1 MIDLDFERLR
11 SLGLTPALAAAA
23 SAAAPLPD
31 ESAAPETG
39 ASHTASSPR
48 LVRITEVHRETVRA
62 HDGERDIGARVRPRL
77 TRALQEQDTML
88 AVGDWAWLAAEPH
101 GAAWI
106 QTRVEP
112 LSHIARRDADGRRH
126 PVVSNVD
133 WALLVMGLDDDFNL
147 RRLERYL
154 ALVHG
159 SGGAPLG
166 HGSGITP
173 VVVLSKADV
182 AAASPGLVP
191 ARLAA
196 VRARVSAAVEVLAVD
211 ATSPDAADALRPYLG
226 AGQTLVL
233 LGSSGAGKSTLTNTL
248 LGARVQDT
256 GAVREHD
263 SRGKHTTTSRSLHR
277 LPSGA
282 CVIDTP
288 GLRALRPDVDEGTLA
303 AGFGDI
309 ASLAP
314 ACRFRD
320 CRHLDEPGC
329 AVRAGVDGD
338 RLRNYHKLLREAR
351 RDTMSVLER
360 QQLVAQWKVRGKA
373 GKARA
378 KAKREAP

>member
-1 MIDLDFERLR
+1 MIDIDFERLR
-11 SLGLTPALAAAA
+11 SLGMTNAVAAAA
-23 SAAAPLPD
+23 SILSQPDGVPAA
-31 ESAAPETG
+31 
-39 ASHTASSPR
+39 R
-48 LVRITEVHRETVRA
+48 LARVTEVHRETVRV
-62 HDGERDIGARVRPRL
+62 HDGGTDVGARVLPRL
-77 TRALQEQDTML
+77 LRTLADQDTAL
-88 AVGDWAWLAAEPH
+88 AVGDWALVATDTH
-101 GAAWI
+101 GQAWVHE
-106 QTRVEP
+106 RVPP

-159 SGGAPLG
+159 SGIA
-166 HGSGITP
+166 P
-173 VVVLSKADV
+173 VVVLTKADV
-182 AAASPGLVP
+182 AAATPLVLE
-191 ARLAA
+191 ARLNA
-196 VRARVSAAVEVLAVD
+196 VRARASAQVDVLAVN
-211 ATSPDAADALRPYLG
+211 ATVPATASLLTAYLG

-248 LGARVQDT
+248 IGASVQDT

-288 GLRALRPDVDEGTLA
+288 GLRALRPDVDEATLA
-303 AGFGDI
+303 ASFGDI
-309 ASLAP
+309 ETLAP

-320 CRHLDEPGC
+320 CRHQDEPGC
-329 AVRAGVDGD
+329 AVRLGVDSD

-360 QQLVAQWKVRGKA
+360 QQLVAEWKVRGKA

-378 KAKREAP
+378 KAKREER